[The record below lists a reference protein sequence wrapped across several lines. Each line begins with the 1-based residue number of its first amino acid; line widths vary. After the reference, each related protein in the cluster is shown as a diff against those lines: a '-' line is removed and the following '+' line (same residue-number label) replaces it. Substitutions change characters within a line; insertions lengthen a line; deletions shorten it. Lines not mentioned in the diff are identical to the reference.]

1 MIKSELIDKRSICH
15 ALLYSNRNPDIVIPI
30 KGIVEDI
37 HFNDEIPYYSIKL
50 IKFYDNIN
58 FLKAHFIDQPFL
70 LRYGDKQRTFNIPKV
85 NNIIELENWF
95 IDECKHRFCVE
106 SNFVT
111 KTKIEMTELF
121 NKIQEYILIKNFRAI
136 KESTYRGLY
145 EGPLKISSFVEFN
158 QRFKR
163 AYNDKFNDDDADEFL
178 SYI

>member
-15 ALLYSNRNPDIVIPI
+15 ALLYSNRNPEVVIPI

-50 IKFYDNIN
+50 VKFYDNIN
-58 FLKAHFIDQPFL
+58 FLKSHFIDQPFL
-70 LRYGDKQRTFNIPKV
+70 LKHGDKQRTFTIPKF
-85 NNIIELENWF
+85 NNVVELENWF
-95 IDECKHRFCVE
+95 VDECRHRFCVE

-111 KTKIEMTELF
+111 RTKIEMTELF
-121 NKIQEYILIKNFRAI
+121 NKIEEYVILKNLRKI
-136 KESTYRGLY
+136 RETTYRSLY
-145 EGPLKISSFVEFN
+145 EGPLKISSYVEYN

-163 AYNDKFNDDDADEFL
+163 AYNDKFNDDDIDEFL